1 MHVARCNEELCCGP
15 IAVGNA
21 DGRPVEICWSGKR
34 SDKFDRV
41 LAGILSKG
49 HVLEAVALYL
59 CVSAHELLGHIARLG
74 LPIPSMLPMRRPG
87 GRRPWTVDEVHLLID
102 MWTQD
107 IYVACIGAETGR
119 SAGGVRSKARRLGL
133 YRRERRNIVRYPV
146 SDSSA
151 PTIAGAIAEDEAFA
165 PDPVAA
171 TGMSVVVVADSPVSA
186 VATVAPVEPA
196 KEACDPASEV
206 ERDAPVDC
214 HAHIPQAHAGSSNGA
229 KRARQ
234 RIAWNDDLDLEL
246 ARRWFAW
253 QCRKGIAKDLKLSE
267 AAVRSR
273 ATRMGLPPRDRKKI
287 VPDYVVGRPYDRSLE
302 DSRVKRRC
310 DQGKM
315 FFFGTRNG
323 PHTSPK
329 IMQTRRYKE
338 LRRGLGEA
346 SLHL

>member
-1 MHVARCNEELCCGP
+1 MHGARCSEEQRCRFVT
-15 IAVGNA
+15 VGNA
-21 DGRPVEICWSGKR
+21 EWRPVETCWRGER

-59 CVSAHELLGHIARLG
+59 CVSAQELLGHITRLG
-74 LPIPSMLPMRRPG
+74 LPTPSMLPMRRPG
-87 GRRPWTVDEVHLLID
+87 GRRPWTGNEIHVLID
-102 MWTQD
+102 MWSQD
-107 IYVACIGAETGR
+107 IHVECIGAETGR
-119 SAGGVRSKARRLGL
+119 SPGGVRSKARRLGL
-133 YRRERRNIVRYPV
+133 YRRERRNVVRYQANG
-146 SDSSA
+146 SA
-151 PTIAGAIAEDEAFA
+151 PVIATAASVEEAFA
-165 PDPVAA
+165 AGSVAA
-171 TGMSVVVVADSPVSA
+171 IGTSVSVVADTSVSA
-186 VATVAPVEPA
+186 APVAPIESAKDVCNPA
-196 KEACDPASEV
+196 VKVDQDVSVHLNTHIPHAQPAS
-206 ERDAPVDC
+206 A
-214 HAHIPQAHAGSSNGA
+214 NGT

-234 RIAWNDDLDLEL
+234 RITWNDDLDLEL

-253 QCRKGIAKDLKLSE
+253 QCRKGIARDLKLTE

-310 DQGKM
+310 EQGKM

>member
-1 MHVARCNEELCCGP
+1 MHVARCNEEQRYRLVT
-15 IAVGNA
+15 VGDA
-21 DGRPVEICWSGKR
+21 EGRPAETCWREER
-34 SDKFDRV
+34 SDKFDRI

-59 CVSAHELLGHIARLG
+59 CVSAQELLGHIARLG
-74 LPIPSMLPMRRPG
+74 LPTPSMLPMRRPG
-87 GRRPWTVDEVHLLID
+87 GRRPWTANEVHVLID
-102 MWTQD
+102 RWSQD
-107 IYVACIGAETGR
+107 IHVECIGEETGR

-133 YRRERRNIVRYPV
+133 YRRERRNTVRSPA
-146 SDSSA
+146 SGNSA
-151 PTIAGAIAEDEAFA
+151 PAIATATAVDEAFA
-165 PDPVAA
+165 AGSVAA
-171 TGMSVVVVADSPVSA
+171 IGMSVSVVADTPDSA
-186 VATVAPVEPA
+186 PATVAPIDPA
-196 KEACDPASEV
+196 KNGPEPTSEV
-206 ERDAPVDC
+206 DQDVSV
-214 HAHIPQAHAGSSNGA
+214 HLNTHIPPAQAESANGA

-253 QCRKGIAKDLKLSE
+253 QCRKGIARDLKLSE

-310 DQGKM
+310 EQGKM

>member
-1 MHVARCNEELCCGP
+1 MPTSDQPKH
-15 IAVGNA
+15 
-21 DGRPVEICWSGKR
+21 CWRGER
-34 SDKFDRV
+34 SDKFDLV

-59 CVSAHELLGHIARLG
+59 CVPAQKLLGHIARLG
-74 LPIPSMLPMRRPG
+74 LPTPSMLPMRRPG
-87 GRRPWTVDEVHLLID
+87 GRRPWTVNEVHCLIG
-102 MWTQD
+102 MWSQD
-107 IYVACIGAETGR
+107 IHVECIGAETGR
-119 SAGGVRSKARRLGL
+119 SPGGVRSKARRLGL
-133 YRRERRNIVRYPV
+133 YRRERRNIVRYPA
-146 SDSSA
+146 SGSSA
-151 PTIAGAIAEDEAFA
+151 PTIATAAAVDEAFA
-165 PDPVAA
+165 AGSVAA
-171 TGMSVVVVADSPVSA
+171 IGMSVSVVADTPVSA
-186 VATVAPVEPA
+186 TATVAPIDPA
-196 KEACDPASEV
+196 KDGCNPASEV
-206 ERDAPVDC
+206 DQDVSVHLNTHIR
-214 HAHIPQAHAGSSNGA
+214 HAQAASANGA

-310 DQGKM
+310 EQGKM

>member
-1 MHVARCNEELCCGP
+1 MHIARCNEEQSCGRVT
-15 IAVGNA
+15 VGNT
-21 DGRPVEICWSGKR
+21 DERPAEICWREER

-59 CVSAHELLGHIARLG
+59 CVSRQELLGHIARLG
-74 LPIPSMLPMRRPG
+74 LPTPSMQPMRRPG
-87 GRRPWTVDEVHLLID
+87 GRRPWTVNEVHLLID
-102 MWTQD
+102 MWSQD
-107 IYVACIGAETGR
+107 IHVESIGVETGR
-119 SAGGVRSKARRLGL
+119 SPGGVRSKARRLGL
-133 YRRERRNIVRYPV
+133 YRRERRNIIRSPASGNSVPV
-146 SDSSA
+146 
-151 PTIAGAIAEDEAFA
+151 IATATAVDEAFA
-165 PDPVAA
+165 AGSVAA
-171 TGMSVVVVADSPVSA
+171 IGMSVSVVADTPDSA
-186 VATVAPVEPA
+186 ATVAPIDPA
-196 KEACDPASEV
+196 KDGCNLASEV
-206 ERDAPVDC
+206 DQDVSVHLNTHFRQT
-214 HAHIPQAHAGSSNGA
+214 QAESANGA

-253 QCRKGIAKDLKLSE
+253 QCRKGIARDLKLSE

-273 ATRMGLPPRDRKKI
+273 ATRMGLPLRDRKKI

-310 DQGKM
+310 EQGKM

>member
-1 MHVARCNEELCCGP
+1 MCPFISTRTV
-15 IAVGNA
+15 
-21 DGRPVEICWSGKR
+21 
-34 SDKFDRV
+34 
-41 LAGILSKG
+41 
-49 HVLEAVALYL
+49 
-59 CVSAHELLGHIARLG
+59 
-74 LPIPSMLPMRRPG
+74 RRP
-87 GRRPWTVDEVHLLID
+87 RL
-102 MWTQD
+102 Q
-107 IYVACIGAETGR
+107 
-119 SAGGVRSKARRLGL
+119 SA
-133 YRRERRNIVRYPV
+133 
-146 SDSSA
+146 
-151 PTIAGAIAEDEAFA
+151 
-165 PDPVAA
+165 
-171 TGMSVVVVADSPVSA
+171 
-186 VATVAPVEPA
+186 
-196 KEACDPASEV
+196 
-206 ERDAPVDC
+206 
-214 HAHIPQAHAGSSNGA
+214 NGA

-253 QCRKGIAKDLKLSE
+253 QCRKGIARDLKLSE

-310 DQGKM
+310 EQGKM